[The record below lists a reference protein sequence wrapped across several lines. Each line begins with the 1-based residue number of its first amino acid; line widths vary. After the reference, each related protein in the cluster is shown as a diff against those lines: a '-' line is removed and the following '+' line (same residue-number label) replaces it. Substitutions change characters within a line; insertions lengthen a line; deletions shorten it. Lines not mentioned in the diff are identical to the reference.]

1 MWEAVLEHLAGCL
14 PNEGVALVATH
25 PEIREADRP
34 WHAHRLYR
42 GSNTRNSPVRF
53 EMDAREIIA
62 ALREIDR
69 EGWHLGAIVH
79 SHPNGPPT
87 PSPTDL
93 AEAAY
98 PESLMVIVSWSSG
111 TPEARAWS
119 LEPDGNGW
127 KPRAV
132 PIEIAP

>member
-1 MWEAVLEHLAGCL
+1 MWEAVLDHLAGCL
-14 PNEGVALVATH
+14 PNEGVALIATSSQSA
-25 PEIREADRP
+25 EDRQA
-34 WHAHRLYR
+34 WHAQRLYR

-53 EMDAREIIA
+53 EMDPREIVA

-69 EGWHLGAIVH
+69 EAWHLGAIVH

-98 PESLMVIVSWSSG
+98 PDALMVIVSWAAG
-111 TPEARAWS
+111 RPEARAWALEPNGASWQPRAIS
-119 LEPDGNGW
+119 LEIIP
-127 KPRAV
+127 
-132 PIEIAP
+132 